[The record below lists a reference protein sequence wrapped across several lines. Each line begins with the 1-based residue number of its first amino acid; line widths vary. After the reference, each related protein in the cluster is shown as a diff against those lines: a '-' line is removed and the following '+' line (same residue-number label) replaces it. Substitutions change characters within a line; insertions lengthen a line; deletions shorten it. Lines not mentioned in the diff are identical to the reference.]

1 MKIHKLFI
9 VVGLVVFAGFLI
21 GWVAYRESC
30 HAVSQNP
37 QTMAF
42 DTRIAALR
50 KYVLQVGA
58 KGDWPF
64 PEQPCLL
71 AVSTEGEVLR
81 LPEDFQ
87 TLVRRER
94 ISISS
99 PEAALELATSYVGV
113 SSPFKV
119 LVISNPGMIP
129 GTDRNPVPSNI
140 AALISAPV
148 LSRSANGFVI
158 QLFTWK
164 QLGGRLE
171 KWTIT
176 ILDNGTVKPQAE
188 ELRSWVGAAVGFG

>member
-129 GTDRNPVPSNI
+129 GRRS
-140 AALISAPV
+140 
-148 LSRSANGFVI
+148 SREVDDHYLGQWYGEAS
-158 QLFTWK
+158 
-164 QLGGRLE
+164 GGRTTKLGRCGRRL
-171 KWTIT
+171 WIA
-176 ILDNGTVKPQAE
+176 PQFCPTA
-188 ELRSWVGAAVGFG
+188 